1 MMKGRYFSGARKR
14 TWQKSQLYWRLYQV
28 ILINHR
34 TTPALSI
41 RPLHAATAHHQQSDT
56 AVSTQFL
63 HILVAPSS
71 TKLSSVEEDIII
83 MVNIVKTTLFTETV
97 KGSIIEGCWSANQT
111 RAKADWRFRFD
122 HRAFCFLLLILEI
135 FRD

>member
-1 MMKGRYFSGARKR
+1 MKGRYFSGARKR
-14 TWQKSQLYWRLYQV
+14 RWQKSQLYWRLYQV

-56 AVSTQFL
+56 AVSTQLL
-63 HILVAPSS
+63 HIAPSS

-83 MVNIVKTTLFTETV
+83 MANIVKTTIFKIFL

-122 HRAFCFLLLILEI
+122 HRAFCFLLLFLDI